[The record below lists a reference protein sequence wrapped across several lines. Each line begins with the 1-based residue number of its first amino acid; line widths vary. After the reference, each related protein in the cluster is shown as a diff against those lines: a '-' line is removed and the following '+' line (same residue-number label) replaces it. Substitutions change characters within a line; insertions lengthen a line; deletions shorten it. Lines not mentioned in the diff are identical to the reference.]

1 MGFQSGHIEKGMV
14 DLRRDLP
21 ILSIDEINFLLYFIG
36 ESSFKGKDMRQVYAL
51 SLKLNNILQHQLKI
65 NEKESLNKNQ

>member
-14 DLRRDLP
+14 DLKRGLP
-21 ILSIDEINFLLYFIG
+21 TLSIDEINFLLYFIG
-36 ESSFKGKDMRQVYAL
+36 ESSFKGKDMGQVYAL
-51 SLKLNNILQHQLKI
+51 SLKLNSILQHQLKI

>member
-1 MGFQSGHIEKGMV
+1 MGFQSGHIETGMV

-36 ESSFKGKDMRQVYAL
+36 ESSFKGKDMKQVYAL
-51 SLKLNNILQHQLKI
+51 SLKLNSILQHQLKI
-65 NEKESLNKNQ
+65 NKKEALNKNQ